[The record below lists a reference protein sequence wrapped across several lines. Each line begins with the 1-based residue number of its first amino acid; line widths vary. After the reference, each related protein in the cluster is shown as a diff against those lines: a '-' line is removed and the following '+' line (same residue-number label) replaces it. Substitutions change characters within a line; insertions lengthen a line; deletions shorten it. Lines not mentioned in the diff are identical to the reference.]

1 MKTLS
6 MDTHPEVEQM
16 QIQLLSQAG
25 PARRF
30 ALARSLS
37 QSTIEMS
44 RRAIEKRHPHLPP
57 RDISLRYVALCYGE
71 DLARR
76 LKFYLEQREKTS

>member
-6 MDTHPEVEQM
+6 MDTHPEVEKM

-44 RRAIEKRHPHLPP
+44 RRALEKRYPHLTP
-57 RDISLRYVALCYGE
+57 REISLKFVTLCYGE

-76 LKFYLEQREKTS
+76 LKLYLEHRETS

>member
-6 MDTHPEVEQM
+6 LDTHPEVERVH
-16 QIQLLSQAG
+16 IQLLSQAG
-25 PARRF
+25 PARRL

-44 RRAIEKRHPHLPP
+44 RRAIGKRHPHLSSLE
-57 RDISLRYVALCYGE
+57 ISLKFVQLCYGD
-71 DLARR
+71 DLAHR
-76 LKFYLEQREKTS
+76 LKIYIEERETS